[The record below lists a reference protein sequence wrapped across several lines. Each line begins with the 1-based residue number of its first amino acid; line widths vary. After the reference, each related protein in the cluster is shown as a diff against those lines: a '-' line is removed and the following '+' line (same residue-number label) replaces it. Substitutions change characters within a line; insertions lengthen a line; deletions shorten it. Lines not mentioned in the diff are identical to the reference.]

1 MKPRSLL
8 TLSLIAFL
16 LAACAASTSTAVLQ
30 PPTALAPTATFLA
43 SIPTLDQS
51 AQATTAPSQVLVPT
65 PIAVVTS
72 RGPNL
77 EASDPST
84 VSMESGGLQF
94 VEFFEFW

>member
-1 MKPRSLL
+1 MKPCSLL
-8 TLSLIAFL
+8 TLSLIACL
-16 LAACAASTSTAVLQ
+16 LAACTTSTSTTTAQ
-30 PPTALAPTATFLA
+30 PP
-43 SIPTLDQS
+43 S

-65 PIAVVTS
+65 PIPVVTS

-84 VSMESGGLQF
+84 VSMVSGGLQF

>member
-8 TLSLIAFL
+8 TLGPIAFL
-16 LAACAASTSTAVLQ
+16 LAACAASTSTIAPQ
-30 PPTALAPTATFLA
+30 PPTALPSTATLPA
-43 SIPTLDQS
+43 LVPTLDQS
-51 AQATTAPSQVLVPT
+51 AQATTAPTPVP
-65 PIAVVTS
+65 IVTS

-84 VSMESGGLQF
+84 VSMVSGGLQF